1 MADRIGRK
9 RVIFTLD
16 VPEASEVYVCGS
28 FNDWA
33 PDRAPMT
40 RTRDGRWRAQLL
52 LAPGAYEYRFRV
64 DGEWVD
70 DPGAEARVPNPF
82 GTSNCVRQV

>member
-1 MADRIGRK
+1 MLRRRPRCA
-9 RVIFTLD
+9 L
-16 VPEASEVYVCGS
+16 AAS

-33 PDRAPMT
+33 LDKTPLK
-40 RTRDGRWRAQLL
+40 RTKNGRWTAQLM

-70 DPGAEARVPNPF
+70 DPAAEGRVPNPF